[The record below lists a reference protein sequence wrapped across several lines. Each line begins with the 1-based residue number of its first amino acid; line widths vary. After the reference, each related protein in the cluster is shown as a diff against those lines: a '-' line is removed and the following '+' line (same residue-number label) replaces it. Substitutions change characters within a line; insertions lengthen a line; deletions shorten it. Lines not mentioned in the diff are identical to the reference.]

1 MQARKLGYFDIT
13 MIVISLV
20 IGMGIFRTPAMVAA
34 TALTP
39 GIYYAA
45 WIIGGIIALCGALTF
60 AEIGSRLP
68 VSGGYYR
75 IFSHCFHPSFAFM
88 LNCTIL
94 VSNAASVAGVALIG
108 AEYLSG
114 MLLPAGY
121 TGMEEARVWIAA
133 GEIFIFYGLNMLGL
147 KTSARTQNVL
157 TLFKIG
163 IVLLLCVAV
172 FSPSKEYVFH
182 PYNYTEPVFTWK
194 QMLISL
200 GICLIP
206 ISFTY
211 GGYQQTINFGSEVR
225 NAPKVMPRGI
235 ILGIGIVVILY
246 MMINYAYMDVIQFE
260 NLGHSENIAST
271 LARKVLGSTGQK
283 IFTLV
288 FFFAVLAYVNV
299 GLMSNPRVIQAMS
312 EEKVLPGFFARLS
325 KRYGVPVIAL
335 SVFTALCLGVLLF
348 ASTFDRIVNYV
359 IFLDALGL
367 VAAASTVFIL
377 RKRKTGEDLQP
388 YKMKLFPVAPVFFML
403 AYAFVTFSII
413 SNNPKSVVYG
423 LLVFISF
430 LPVYFI
436 LRYLARRKNTL

>member
-1 MQARKLGYFDIT
+1 MLSRKLGQFDIT

-20 IGMGIFRTPAMVAA
+20 IGMGIFRTPVMVAA
-34 TALTP
+34 SAVTP
-39 GIYYAA
+39 EVYYAA

-75 IFSHCFHPSFAFM
+75 IFSHCYHPSFAFM

-108 AEYLSG
+108 AEYISA
-114 MLLPAGY
+114 LLFARDYPH
-121 TGMEEARVWIAA
+121 METARVYIAA
-133 GEIFIFYGLNMLGL
+133 GEIILFFGLNLLGL
-147 KTSARTQNVL
+147 KTSARTQNIL

-163 IVLLLCVAV
+163 IVLLLCLAV
-172 FSPSKEYVFH
+172 FSPSKEYLADA
-182 PYNYTEPVFTWK
+182 PGIAEPSFTWK
-194 QMLISL
+194 QILLSL

-211 GGYQQTINFGSEVR
+211 GGYQQTINFGGEV
-225 NAPKVMPRGI
+225 KDSSKTLPRGI
-235 ILGIGIVVILY
+235 IFGIGIVVILY
-246 MMINYAYMDVIQFE
+246 LVINYVYMNVIQFE
-260 NLGHSENIAST
+260 NLGHHENIAST
-271 LARKVLGSTGQK
+271 LAGKILGTTGKK

-299 GLMSNPRVIQAMS
+299 GLMSNPRVILAMS
-312 EEKVLPGFFARLS
+312 EEKVLPAFFARLS
-325 KRYGVPVIAL
+325 KRFSVPVIAL
-335 SVFTALCLGVLLF
+335 TTFTAMCMGVLLF

-367 VAAASTVFIL
+367 VAAASTIFIL
-377 RKRKTGEDLQP
+377 RSRRTGEELQP
-388 YKMKLFPVAPVFFML
+388 YKMKLFPAAPVFFML

-413 SNNPKSVVYG
+413 YDKPKSMIYG
-423 LLVFISF
+423 LIVFLGF

-436 LRYLARRKNTL
+436 LRYFANRKNA